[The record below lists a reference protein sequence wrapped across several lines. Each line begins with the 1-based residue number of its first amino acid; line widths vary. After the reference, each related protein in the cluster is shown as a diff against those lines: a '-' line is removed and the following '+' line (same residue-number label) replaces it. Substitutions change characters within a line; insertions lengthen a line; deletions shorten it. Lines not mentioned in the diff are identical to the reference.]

1 LATVGQHHT
10 GAATIINEI
19 TAAIGK
25 GLACAATVVT
35 LGSCQMAETDTEKL
49 IYNQGFAVIADC
61 AATRCATLN
70 FDSKG
75 LPVYSALGTM
85 THLRAVMIS
94 YTDFSGLGA
103 RAPLTGLQEIHIGG
117 TPVTDLS
124 PLVNFANLRM
134 LHIQGVDTDDYLVLR
149 QLTRLE
155 ELAIGYTPIPNV
167 VFVRDMPNLKRLDL
181 SYARIT
187 DLSALR
193 NHPSIETLN
202 VDGLYGVDLSPLV
215 SMPALR
221 EVALPYNEAMTGA
234 VAQALREKGVVVS
247 SIPVVVVC

>member
-1 LATVGQHHT
+1 
-10 GAATIINEI
+10 
-19 TAAIGK
+19 
-25 GLACAATVVT
+25 
-35 LGSCQMAETDTEKL
+35 
-49 IYNQGFAVIADC
+49 
-61 AATRCATLN
+61 
-70 FDSKG
+70 
-75 LPVYSALGTM
+75 
-85 THLRAVMIS
+85 
-94 YTDFSGLGA
+94 
-103 RAPLTGLQEIHIGG
+103 
-117 TPVTDLS
+117 
-124 PLVNFANLRM
+124 M

-167 VFVRDMPNLKRLDL
+167 VFVRNMPNLKRLNL